1 MQYPATTR
9 DAFVCFGWPNV
20 QLAQFRVSCQVPHD
34 ARDLSMTQLT
44 LYSTC
49 MSLFSQAHPH
59 QPQEHGIASLR
70 IHWACCHHVL
80 CLLPEVKHN
89 HEIKKFYMF
98 PQSTLASGSCLS
110 LAGQY
115 VHFCQFVQWRAISIQ
130 FSPRQRV
137 QGFREGQRRCQL
149 QTATQPGHATPP
161 PPGPPVPPIFISIP
175 IPHSPSR
182 SPPLSPCRWLCLTG

>member
-115 VHFCQFVQWRAISIQ
+115 VHFCQFVQWRAISNSHPGKG
-130 FSPRQRV
+130 FKGSGKDRGAASCRQQHNQV
-137 QGFREGQRRCQL
+137 MPPL
-149 QTATQPGHATPP
+149 P
-161 PPGPPVPPIFISIP
+161 PPGPLYLQFSFPSQFLTLQVGPPP
-175 IPHSPSR
+175 
-182 SPPLSPCRWLCLTG
+182 

>member
-115 VHFCQFVQWRAISIQ
+115 VHFCQFVQWRAISTILTQ
-130 FSPRQRV
+130 AKGSRV
-137 QGFREGQRRCQL
+137 QGRTEALPAADSNTTRSCH
-149 QTATQPGHATPP
+149 P
-161 PPGPPVPPIFISIP
+161 
-175 IPHSPSR
+175 
-182 SPPLSPCRWLCLTG
+182 SPPRAPCTSNFHFHPNSSLSK